1 MVGRRSR
8 EVAVVAWLGLET
20 ADSVMKEGQQLYLDK
35 KYDEAIVKFERV
47 MELDGT
53 RWLAYVYIA
62 RCYMAK
68 GSWTKAMSN
77 ARLAYQTKPA
87 GQDVVPTL
95 TQALWGGGTETLKS
109 GQFREAISAFTEYLR
124 LRPSD
129 ASAYVALGKAYPA
142 VRRPLRR
149 AEGLPSS
156 PPAQSEPARSHR
168 AAPRPPLA
176 GCRKRSRRLKRFRM
190 RGGGC
195 QRASDISDTI
205 RR

>member
-1 MVGRRSR
+1 
-8 EVAVVAWLGLET
+8 
-20 ADSVMKEGQQLYLDK
+20 
-35 KYDEAIVKFERV
+35 

-129 ASAYVALGKAYPA
+129 ASAYVALGKAYPVQSGDRSDA
-142 VRRPLRR
+142 LRAFLR
-149 AEGLPSS
+149 ALQLNPSLPEATELLRGL
-156 PPAQSEPARSHR
+156 R
-168 AAPRPPLA
+168 
-176 GCRKRSRRLKRFRM
+176 
-190 RGGGC
+190 
-195 QRASDISDTI
+195 
-205 RR
+205 